1 MLFYQK
7 YSNAENV
14 KFYSKCTING
24 WQILCLFVS
33 VVQWFL
39 LQILIHSF
47 ENAVLFEILNA
58 ENMKFYSKC
67 TTNDW
72 QRLSLFLYVVQWFLL
87 QILIHSFENALK
99 TDLDI
104 FD

>member
-1 MLFYQK
+1 MLFYSK
-7 YSNAENV
+7 YSNAEN
-14 KFYSKCTING
+14 I
-24 WQILCLFVS
+24 
-33 VVQWFL
+33 
-39 LQILIHSF
+39 
-47 ENAVLFEILNA
+47 
-58 ENMKFYSKC
+58 KFYSKC